1 MTNTIG
7 TAKAKADRLTPNNM
21 HFWLC
26 LKKVIPTTV
35 QEKHDA
41 MDRLP
46 KELTGMMVSGDML
59 WVIAIDEG
67 AKDSLWARLV
77 R

>member
-1 MTNTIG
+1 M
-7 TAKAKADRLTPNNM
+7 
-21 HFWLC
+21 
-26 LKKVIPTTV
+26 

-67 AKDSLWARLV
+67 AKDVPAHILAFAALNPDTNADLIFAGKE
-77 R
+77 